1 MTNIK
6 EIKIKTEFIQL
17 DSLLKLSGA
26 VLTGGQAKQ
35 EIQKGKVCL
44 NNEVCT
50 MRGKKI
56 YNGDTITYKGIN
68 YKIKAENFENTEN
81 RARKL

>member
-17 DSLLKLSGA
+17 DSLLKLSDA
-26 VLTGGQAKQ
+26 VSTGGQAKK
-35 EIQKGKVCL
+35 EIQNGKVYL
-44 NNEVCT
+44 NDKVCT

-56 YNGDTITYKGIN
+56 YSGDTITYKGIN
-68 YKIKAENFENTEN
+68 YKIKAENLENTEN

>member
-17 DSLLKLSGA
+17 DSILKLSGA
-26 VLTGGQAKQ
+26 VFTGGQSKH
-35 EIQKGKVCL
+35 EIKKCKFCL
-44 NNEVCT
+44 NNEICT

-56 YNGDTITYKGIN
+56 YNGDVVTYKGIN
-68 YKIKAENFENTEN
+68 YKIKAENLENTEN
-81 RARKL
+81 RARKF

>member
-6 EIKIKTEFIQL
+6 EIEIKTEFIQL

-35 EIQKGKVCL
+35 EIQNGKVYL
-44 NNEVCT
+44 NDEVCM

-56 YNGDTITYKGIN
+56 YNDDMITYKGIN
-68 YKIKAENFENTEN
+68 YKIKAENLENTEN
-81 RARKL
+81 RAQKL

>member
-17 DSLLKLSGA
+17 DSILKLSGA

-35 EIQKGKVCL
+35 EIQNGKVYL
-44 NNEVCT
+44 NDKVCT

-56 YNGDTITYKGIN
+56 YNGDMVTYKGKN
-68 YKIKAENFENTEN
+68 YKIKAENLENTEN

>member
-35 EIQKGKVCL
+35 EIQNGKVYL
-44 NNEVCT
+44 NDEVCK

-68 YKIKAENFENTEN
+68 YKIKAENLENTEN